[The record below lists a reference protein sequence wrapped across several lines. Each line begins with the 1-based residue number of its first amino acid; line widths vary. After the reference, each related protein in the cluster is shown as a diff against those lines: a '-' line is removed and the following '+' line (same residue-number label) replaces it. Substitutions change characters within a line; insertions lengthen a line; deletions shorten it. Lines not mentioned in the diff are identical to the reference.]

1 MEEIK
6 KQIIEDIKNF
16 FVSQYEIFSEKC
28 ISETNN
34 KINSLETVIQSKL
47 KSETKE
53 KSSKLIKEILD
64 EKLQEYIG
72 NVNTYKQET
81 LDSLTEKV
89 TTIKDGLQNYL
100 DDNKGSLE
108 LKLQASL
115 DQINKIESSITDELN
130 NLLEFAINSIN
141 SAEKTSLYNLN
152 KFKQNLENEFIE
164 TKNKTLLDLRKESEK
179 VVNQINEEKGNAI
192 KDFRLFL
199 ETSKEQ
205 LTDTSN
211 EIINEFKGF
220 IERTKVGISEYEKT
234 METKLEEK
242 KNLLLSSLE
251 FDKKALFDE
260 IKKRKDNI
268 VAEIQQKRED
278 EVVKLN
284 NKISHVFTE
293 ITNLITGYEIEFE
306 TFKANKIN
314 EYKQYCEI
322 VFTEYK
328 KAMRKIKD
336 KIYAEFNADFSD
348 KKANLQNQFSSHIT
362 DMLNSFTNHIDGLE
376 QKKQAILTYI
386 GNTENDGLWK
396 QIKDDINAHNTSK
409 LGEITNLT
417 QDKKNEIEALTVVKK
432 GEIEALREDVKA
444 NIGLTDE
451 ATYKGNNS
459 VRKDAID
466 SINST
471 KNSVLNT
478 IEAKRNDSVQSVENK
493 KNEIVAGIL
502 TQASTEV
509 NNYIRTIAPQTHY
522 AVVQA
527 GATKIKLPDTWMSRG
542 EMTVYLDGR
551 ALAKN
556 VHYSYNF
563 DTKEINFI
571 INIDYKMEV
580 YVIEQLPVLESEKLQ
595 VIHDG
600 PPGPQGPKGLD
611 GAPGPQGPQ
620 GPPGPKGLDGA
631 PGLQGPPGPKGL
643 DGAPGL
649 DGLPGPRGEKGHNG
663 IIVSESE
670 PDKTNYDVWIKPDE
684 TDIGIEAY
692 IQNKITDVIRE
703 NNKILYG
710 SGKPKGVVQAD
721 INTIYID
728 RTKAN
733 GAFMWLKTGS
743 TNNDWKVLKGD
754 TGTIEFNS
762 KILNGK
768 VRLRRVDNWVI
779 VNFGGLQ
786 WDLFG
791 LKPKADINVGNVR
804 KSTYLTTTA
813 LQLKLTNVTNHGV
826 FVIPYGLRSTYPIY
840 SPFFHDS
847 GVLLGSILIAPN
859 SDSNQIRF
867 NIVGTEYPDNGYVDL
882 RCSNIIYYTEDEY
895 PDNLP
900 DLIRRLTQ

>member
-34 KINSLETVIQSKL
+34 KINSLETIIQSKL
-47 KSETKE
+47 KTETKE

-64 EKLQEYIG
+64 EKLQDYIS
-72 NVNTYKQET
+72 NINTYKQET
-81 LDSLTEKV
+81 LDSFVTKV
-89 TTIKDGLQNYL
+89 TSLKDNLQNYL
-100 DDNKGSLE
+100 DENKESLE
-108 LKLQASL
+108 LKLQSSL
-115 DQINKIESSITDELN
+115 DQINKIESSINEELN

-205 LTDTSN
+205 LTDASD
-211 EIINEFKGF
+211 EIINGFKTF
-220 IERTKVGISEYEKT
+220 IEKTKVSIGEYEKT

-242 KNLLLSSLE
+242 KNLLLNSLE

-306 TFKANKIN
+306 TFKTNKIN

-376 QKKQAILTYI
+376 QKKQSILTYI

-396 QIKDDINAHNTSK
+396 QIKDDINAHNAIK

-417 QDKKNEIEALTVVKK
+417 QDKKNEIEALTVTKK

-451 ATYKGNNS
+451 ALYKGNNS

-509 NNYIRTIAPQTHY
+509 NNYIRTIAPQTYY

-527 GATKIKLPDTWMSRG
+527 GTTKVKLPDTWMSRG

-551 ALAKN
+551 ALVKN

-571 INIDYKMEV
+571 INIDYKTEI

-600 PPGPQGPKGLD
+600 PPGPTGPQGPKGLD
-611 GAPGPQGPQ
+611 GPPGQQGPPGPQ
-620 GPPGPKGLDGA
+620 GPPGLDG
-631 PGLQGPPGPKGL
+631 PT
-643 DGAPGL
+643 
-649 DGLPGPRGEKGHNG
+649 GPRGEKGHSG
-663 IIVSESE
+663 IIVSETE
-670 PDKTNYDVWIKPDE
+670 PNRTNYDVWIKPNE

-692 IQNKITDVIRE
+692 IQNKISDVIRE
-703 NNKILYG
+703 NNKILHG
-710 SGKPKGVVQAD
+710 SGNPKGVVQAD
-721 INTIYID
+721 VNTIYID
-728 RTKAN
+728 RTRAN
-733 GAFMWLKTGS
+733 GAFMWLKIGS
-743 TNNDWKVLKGD
+743 ENRDWKVIKGD
-754 TGTIEFNS
+754 TGTIEFTS
-762 KILNGK
+762 KVLNGK
-768 VRLRRVDNWVI
+768 VRLRRIDDWVI
-779 VNFGGLQ
+779 LNFGGLQ

-791 LKPKADINVGNVR
+791 LKSKAEVNGSSAR
-804 KSTYLTTTA
+804 KSTYNGNTA
-813 LQLKLTNVTNHGV
+813 LQLRLTNKDNLVQ
-826 FVIPYGLRSTYPIY
+826 FIIPQGLRSVYPIY
-840 SPFFHDS
+840 TPLFHDS

-859 SDSNQIRF
+859 SDGNQIRF
-867 NIVGTEYPDNGYVDL
+867 NIMSTEYADNGYADL
-882 RCSNIIYYTEDEY
+882 RCSNMIYYTADEY
-895 PDNLP
+895 PENLQQ
-900 DLIRRLTQ
+900 LIRGLTQ

>member
-34 KINSLETVIQSKL
+34 KINSLETIIQSKL

-81 LDSLTEKV
+81 LNSLTEKV

-179 VVNQINEEKGNAI
+179 VVSQINEEKGNAI

-211 EIINEFKGF
+211 EIINEFKTF
-220 IERTKVGISEYEKT
+220 IEKTKVVISEYEKT

-242 KNLLLSSLE
+242 KNLLLNSLE

-336 KIYAEFNADFSD
+336 KIYSEFNSDFSD

-417 QDKKNEIEALTVVKK
+417 QDKKNEIEALTVSKK

-522 AVVQA
+522 VVVQA
-527 GATKIKLPDTWMSRG
+527 GTIKIKLPDTWMSRG
-542 EMTVYLDGR
+542 EMIVYLDGR

-580 YVIEQLPVLESEKLQ
+580 YIIEQLPVLESEKLQ
-595 VIHDG
+595 VIHNG

-611 GAPGPQGPQ
+611 GAPGP
-620 GPPGPKGLDGA
+620 
-631 PGLQGPPGPKGL
+631 
-643 DGAPGL
+643 
-649 DGLPGPRGEKGHNG
+649 RGEKGHNG
-663 IIVSESE
+663 VIVSETE

-684 TDIGIEAY
+684 IDIGIEAY

-703 NNKILYG
+703 NNKILHG
-710 SGKPKGVVQAD
+710 AGKPKGVVQAD
-721 INTIYID
+721 VNTIYID

-768 VRLRRVDNWVI
+768 VRLRRVDNLVI

-813 LQLKLTNVTNHGV
+813 LQLKLTNVTNHST
-826 FVIPYGLRSTYPIY
+826 FTIPYGLRSTYPIY

-859 SDSNQIRF
+859 SDGNQIRF
-867 NIVGTEYPDNGYVDL
+867 NIVGTEYADNGYTDL

>member
-16 FVSQYEIFSEKC
+16 FVSQYGIFSEKC

-100 DDNKGSLE
+100 DDNKSSLE

-211 EIINEFKGF
+211 EIINEFKAF

-242 KNLLLSSLE
+242 KNLLLNSLE

-417 QDKKNEIEALTVVKK
+417 QDKKNEIEALTVSKK
-432 GEIEALREDVKA
+432 GEIEALREDVKS

-451 ATYKGNNS
+451 ALYKGNNS

-527 GATKIKLPDTWMSRG
+527 GTTKVKLPDTWMSRG

-611 GAPGPQGPQ
+611 GAPGP
-620 GPPGPKGLDGA
+620 
-631 PGLQGPPGPKGL
+631 
-643 DGAPGL
+643 
-649 DGLPGPRGEKGHNG
+649 RGEKGHNG
-663 IIVSESE
+663 VIVSETE

-684 TDIGIEAY
+684 IDIGIEAY

-703 NNKILYG
+703 NNKILHG
-710 SGKPKGVVQAD
+710 AGKPKGVVQAD
-721 INTIYID
+721 VNTIYID

-733 GAFMWLKTGS
+733 GVFMWLKTGS
-743 TNNDWKVLKGD
+743 TNNDWKVLKCD
-754 TGTIEFNS
+754 TGTIEFTS
-762 KILNGK
+762 KVLDGKIRIRRIDNLVIL
-768 VRLRRVDNWVI
+768 
-779 VNFGGLQ
+779 NFGGLQ
-786 WDLFG
+786 WDLFR
-791 LKPKADINVGNVR
+791 LRPKAEVNVGNVR
-804 KSTYLTTTA
+804 KSTYNGNIA
-813 LQLKLTNVTNHGV
+813 LQLRLTNKIDFGQ
-826 FVIPYGLRSTYPIY
+826 FAIPYGLRSVYPIY
-840 SPFFHDS
+840 TPLFHDS
-847 GVLLGSILIAPN
+847 GILLGSIFVAPN
-859 SDSNQIRF
+859 SDGNQIRF
-867 NIVGTEYPDNGYVDL
+867 NILGTEYADNGYTDL
-882 RCSNIIYYTEDEY
+882 RCSNIIYYTDDEY

>member
-34 KINSLETVIQSKL
+34 KINSLETIIQSKL
-47 KSETKE
+47 KTETKE

-64 EKLQEYIG
+64 EKLQDYIS
-72 NVNTYKQET
+72 NINTYKQET
-81 LDSLTEKV
+81 LDSFVTKV
-89 TTIKDGLQNYL
+89 TSLKDNLQNYL
-100 DDNKGSLE
+100 DENKESLE
-108 LKLQASL
+108 LKLQSSL
-115 DQINKIESSITDELN
+115 DQINKIESSINEELN

-205 LTDTSN
+205 LTDASD
-211 EIINEFKGF
+211 EIINGFKTF
-220 IERTKVGISEYEKT
+220 IEKTKVSIGEYEKT

-242 KNLLLSSLE
+242 KNLLLNSLE
-251 FDKKALFDE
+251 FDKKSLFDE
-260 IKKRKDNI
+260 VKKRKDNI

-306 TFKANKIN
+306 TFKTNKIN

-376 QKKQAILTYI
+376 QKKQSILTYI

-396 QIKDDINAHNTSK
+396 QIKDDINAHNAIK

-417 QDKKNEIEALTVVKK
+417 QDKKNEIEALTVTKK

-451 ATYKGNNS
+451 ALYKGNNS

-466 SINST
+466 SINNT

-502 TQASTEV
+502 SQASTEV

-522 AVVQA
+522 AIVQS
-527 GATKIKLPDTWMSRG
+527 GTTKVKLPDTWMSRG

-551 ALAKN
+551 ALVKN
-556 VHYSYNF
+556 VHYTYNF

-611 GAPGPQGPQ
+611 GAPGP
-620 GPPGPKGLDGA
+620 K
-631 PGLQGPPGPKGL
+631 
-643 DGAPGL
+643 
-649 DGLPGPRGEKGHNG
+649 GEKGHNG
-663 IIVSESE
+663 VIVSETE
-670 PDKTNYDVWIKPDE
+670 PDKTNYDVWIKPSE

-692 IQNKITDVIRE
+692 IQNKISDVIRE
-703 NNKILYG
+703 NNKILHG
-710 SGKPKGVVQAD
+710 SGNPKGVVQAD

-728 RTKAN
+728 RTRAN
-733 GAFMWLKTGS
+733 GAFMWLKIGS
-743 TNNDWKVLKGD
+743 GNSDWKVIKGD
-754 TGTIEFNS
+754 TGTIEFTS
-762 KILNGK
+762 KVLNGK
-768 VRLRRVDNWVI
+768 VRLRRVDDWVI
-779 VNFGGLQ
+779 LNFGGLQ

-791 LKPKADINVGNVR
+791 LKPKAEVNGSNPR
-804 KSTYLTTTA
+804 KSTYLTNSA
-813 LQLKLTNVTNHGV
+813 IQLKLTNVNSFNA
-826 FVIPYGLRSTYPIY
+826 FVLPQGLRTTYPIY

-847 GVLLGSILIAPN
+847 GILLGSILVAPN
-859 SDSNQIRF
+859 SDANQIRF
-867 NIVGTEYPDNGYVDL
+867 NIATPEYADNGYVDL
-882 RCSNIIYYTEDEY
+882 RCSNIIYYTADDY
-895 PDNLP
+895 PENLQEI
-900 DLIRRLTQ
+900 IRRVTTQ

>member
-211 EIINEFKGF
+211 EIINEFKAF
-220 IERTKVGISEYEKT
+220 IEKTKVGISEYEKT

-242 KNLLLSSLE
+242 KNLLLNSLE
-251 FDKKALFDE
+251 FDKKSLFDE

-376 QKKQAILTYI
+376 QKKQAILAYI

-417 QDKKNEIEALTVVKK
+417 QDKKNEIEALTVTKK

-527 GATKIKLPDTWMSRG
+527 GTTKVKLPDTWMSRG
-542 EMTVYLDGR
+542 EMIVYLDGR
-551 ALAKN
+551 ALVKN

-611 GAPGPQGPQ
+611 GAPGP
-620 GPPGPKGLDGA
+620 
-631 PGLQGPPGPKGL
+631 
-643 DGAPGL
+643 
-649 DGLPGPRGEKGHNG
+649 RGEKGHNG
-663 IIVSESE
+663 VIVSETE
-670 PDKTNYDVWIKPDE
+670 PDKTNYDVWIKPNE
-684 TDIGIEAY
+684 IDIGIEAY

-703 NNKILYG
+703 NNKILHG
-710 SGKPKGVVQAD
+710 SGNPKGVVQAD

-728 RTKAN
+728 RTRAN
-733 GAFMWLKTGS
+733 GAFMWLKIGS
-743 TNNDWKVLKGD
+743 TNRDWKVLKGD
-754 TGTIEFNS
+754 TGTIEFTS
-762 KILNGK
+762 KVLDGK
-768 VRLRRVDNWVI
+768 IRIRRMDNWVI
-779 VNFGGLQ
+779 LNFGGLQ
-786 WDLFG
+786 WDLFR
-791 LKPKADINVGNVR
+791 LRPRAEVNVGNVR
-804 KSTYLTTTA
+804 KSTYNGNSS
-813 LQLKLTNVTNHGV
+813 LQLRLTNKIDFGQ
-826 FVIPYGLRSTYPIY
+826 FAIPYGLRSAYPIY
-840 SPFFHDS
+840 TPLFHDS
-847 GVLLGSILIAPN
+847 GILLGSIFVAPN

-867 NIVGTEYPDNGYVDL
+867 NIIGTEYADNGYVDL
-882 RCSNIIYYTEDEY
+882 RCSNIIYYTDDDY
-895 PDNLP
+895 PDNLS

>member
-242 KNLLLSSLE
+242 KNLLLNSLE
-251 FDKKALFDE
+251 FDKKSLFDE

-417 QDKKNEIEALTVVKK
+417 QDKKNEIEALTVTKK

-527 GATKIKLPDTWMSRG
+527 GTTKVKLPDTWMSRG

-551 ALAKN
+551 ALVKN

-563 DTKEINFI
+563 DAKEINFI

-611 GAPGPQGPQ
+611 GAPGP
-620 GPPGPKGLDGA
+620 
-631 PGLQGPPGPKGL
+631 
-643 DGAPGL
+643 
-649 DGLPGPRGEKGHNG
+649 RGEKGHNG
-663 IIVSESE
+663 VIVSETE

-684 TDIGIEAY
+684 IDIGIEAY
-692 IQNKITDVIRE
+692 IQNKISDVIRE
-703 NNKILYG
+703 NNKILHG
-710 SGKPKGVVQAD
+710 SGNPKGVVQAD

-728 RTKAN
+728 RTRAN

-743 TNNDWKVLKGD
+743 GNRDWKVIKGD
-754 TGTIEFNS
+754 TGTIEFTS
-762 KILNGK
+762 KVLNGK
-768 VRLRRVDNWVI
+768 VRLRRVDDWVI
-779 VNFGGLQ
+779 LNFGGLQ

-791 LKPKADINVGNVR
+791 LKSKAEVNGSSAR
-804 KSTYLTTTA
+804 KSTYNGITA
-813 LQLKLTNVTNHGV
+813 VQLRLTNKDNLVQ
-826 FVIPYGLRSTYPIY
+826 FVIPQGLRTAYPIY
-840 SPFFHDS
+840 SPLFHDA
-847 GVLLGSILIAPN
+847 GMLLGSILIAPG
-859 SDSNQIRF
+859 SDGNQIRF
-867 NIVGTEYPDNGYVDL
+867 NIMSTDYADNGYVDL
-882 RCSNIIYYTEDEY
+882 RCSNIIYYTADEY
-895 PDNLP
+895 PENLQQ
-900 DLIRRLTQ
+900 LIRGLTQ

>member
-34 KINSLETVIQSKL
+34 KINSLETIIQSKL
-47 KSETKE
+47 KTETKE

-64 EKLQEYIG
+64 EKLQDYIS
-72 NVNTYKQET
+72 NINTYKQET
-81 LDSLTEKV
+81 LDSFVTKV
-89 TTIKDGLQNYL
+89 TSLKDNLQNYL
-100 DDNKGSLE
+100 DENKESLE
-108 LKLQASL
+108 LKLQSSL
-115 DQINKIESSITDELN
+115 DQINKIESSINEELN

-205 LTDTSN
+205 LTDASD
-211 EIINEFKGF
+211 EIINGFKTF
-220 IERTKVGISEYEKT
+220 IEKTKVSIGEYEKT

-242 KNLLLSSLE
+242 KNLLLNSLE

-306 TFKANKIN
+306 TFKTNKIN

-336 KIYAEFNADFSD
+336 KIYTEFNADFSD

-376 QKKQAILTYI
+376 QKKQSILTYI

-396 QIKDDINAHNTSK
+396 QIKDDINAHNIIK

-417 QDKKNEIEALTVVKK
+417 QDKKNEIEALTVTKK

-451 ATYKGNNS
+451 ALYKGNNS

-466 SINST
+466 SINNT

-478 IEAKRNDSVQSVENK
+478 IEAKRSDSVQSVENK

-502 TQASTEV
+502 SQASTEV
-509 NNYIRTIAPQTHY
+509 NNYIRTIAPQTYY

-527 GATKIKLPDTWMSRG
+527 GTTKVKLPDTWMSRG

-551 ALAKN
+551 ALVKN

-611 GAPGPQGPQ
+611 GAPGP
-620 GPPGPKGLDGA
+620 K
-631 PGLQGPPGPKGL
+631 
-643 DGAPGL
+643 
-649 DGLPGPRGEKGHNG
+649 GEKGHNG
-663 IIVSESE
+663 VIVSETE
-670 PDKTNYDVWIKPDE
+670 PDKTNYDVWIKPNE

-692 IQNKITDVIRE
+692 IQNKISDVIRE
-703 NNKILYG
+703 NNKILHG
-710 SGKPKGVVQAD
+710 SGNPKGVVQAD

-728 RTKAN
+728 RTRAN
-733 GAFMWLKTGS
+733 GAFMWLKIGS
-743 TNNDWKVLKGD
+743 GNRDWKVIKGD
-754 TGTIEFNS
+754 TGTIEFTS
-762 KILNGK
+762 KVLNGK
-768 VRLRRVDNWVI
+768 VRLRRVDDWVI
-779 VNFGGLQ
+779 LNFGGLQ

-791 LKPKADINVGNVR
+791 LKPKAEVNGSNPR
-804 KSTYLTTTA
+804 KSTYLTNSA
-813 LQLKLTNVTNHGV
+813 IQLKLTNVNSLNA
-826 FVIPYGLRSTYPIY
+826 FVLPQGLRTTYPIY

-847 GVLLGSILIAPN
+847 GILLGSILVAPN
-859 SDSNQIRF
+859 SDANQIRF
-867 NIVGTEYPDNGYVDL
+867 NIATPEYADNGYVDL
-882 RCSNIIYYTEDEY
+882 RCSNIIYYTADDY
-895 PDNLP
+895 PENLQEI
-900 DLIRRLTQ
+900 IRRVTTQ

>member
-34 KINSLETVIQSKL
+34 KINSLEIIIQSKL
-47 KSETKE
+47 KTETKE

-64 EKLQEYIG
+64 EKLQDYIS
-72 NVNTYKQET
+72 NINTYKQET
-81 LDSLTEKV
+81 LDSFVTKV
-89 TTIKDGLQNYL
+89 TSLKDNLQNYL
-100 DDNKGSLE
+100 DENKESLE
-108 LKLQASL
+108 LKLQSSL
-115 DQINKIESSITDELN
+115 DQINKIESSINEELN

-205 LTDTSN
+205 LTDASD
-211 EIINEFKGF
+211 EIINGFKTF
-220 IERTKVGISEYEKT
+220 IEKTKVSIGEYEKT

-242 KNLLLSSLE
+242 KNLLLNSLE

-306 TFKANKIN
+306 TFKTNKIN

-336 KIYAEFNADFSD
+336 KIYTEFNADFSD

-376 QKKQAILTYI
+376 QKKQSILTYI

-409 LGEITNLT
+409 LSEITNLT
-417 QDKKNEIEALTVVKK
+417 QDKKNEIEALTVTKK

-451 ATYKGNNS
+451 ALYKGNNS

-509 NNYIRTIAPQTHY
+509 NNYIRTIAPQTYY

-527 GATKIKLPDTWMSRG
+527 GTTKVKLPDTWMSRG

-551 ALAKN
+551 ALVKN

-611 GAPGPQGPQ
+611 GAPGP
-620 GPPGPKGLDGA
+620 K
-631 PGLQGPPGPKGL
+631 
-643 DGAPGL
+643 
-649 DGLPGPRGEKGHNG
+649 GEKGHNG
-663 IIVSESE
+663 VIVSETE
-670 PDKTNYDVWIKPDE
+670 PDKTNYDVWIKPSE

-692 IQNKITDVIRE
+692 IQNKISDVIRE
-703 NNKILYG
+703 NNKILHG
-710 SGKPKGVVQAD
+710 SGNPKGVVQAD

-728 RTKAN
+728 RTRAN
-733 GAFMWLKTGS
+733 GAFMWLKIGS
-743 TNNDWKVLKGD
+743 GNRDWKVIKGD
-754 TGTIEFNS
+754 TGTIEFTS
-762 KILNGK
+762 KVLNGK
-768 VRLRRVDNWVI
+768 VRLRRVDDWVI
-779 VNFGGLQ
+779 LNFGGLQ

-791 LKPKADINVGNVR
+791 LKPKAEVNGSNPR
-804 KSTYLTTTA
+804 KSTYLTNSA
-813 LQLKLTNVTNHGV
+813 IQLKLTNVNSFNA
-826 FVIPYGLRSTYPIY
+826 FVLPQGLRTTYPIY
-840 SPFFHDS
+840 SPFFHNS
-847 GVLLGSILIAPN
+847 GILLGSILVAPN
-859 SDSNQIRF
+859 SDANQIRF
-867 NIVGTEYPDNGYVDL
+867 NIATPEYADNGYVDL
-882 RCSNIIYYTEDEY
+882 RCSNIIYYTADDY
-895 PDNLP
+895 PENLQEI
-900 DLIRRLTQ
+900 IRMVTTQ

>member
-34 KINSLETVIQSKL
+34 KINSLETIIQSKL

-64 EKLQEYIG
+64 EKLQEYI
-72 NVNTYKQET
+72 NNINTYKQET

-89 TTIKDGLQNYL
+89 STIKDGLQNYL

-211 EIINEFKGF
+211 EIINEFKAF
-220 IERTKVGISEYEKT
+220 IEKTKVGISEYEKT

-242 KNLLLSSLE
+242 KNLLLNSLE
-251 FDKKALFDE
+251 FDKKSLFDE

-336 KIYAEFNADFSD
+336 KIYSEFNADFSD

-386 GNTENDGLWK
+386 GNTGNDGLWK

-417 QDKKNEIEALTVVKK
+417 QDKKNEIEALTVSKK

-451 ATYKGNNS
+451 STYKGNNS

-527 GATKIKLPDTWMSRG
+527 GTTKVKLPDTWMSRG

-551 ALAKN
+551 ALVKN

-580 YVIEQLPVLESEKLQ
+580 YVIEQLPFLESEKLQ

-611 GAPGPQGPQ
+611 GAPGP
-620 GPPGPKGLDGA
+620 K
-631 PGLQGPPGPKGL
+631 
-643 DGAPGL
+643 
-649 DGLPGPRGEKGHNG
+649 GEKGHNG
-663 IIVSESE
+663 VIVSETE
-670 PDKTNYDVWIKPDE
+670 PDKTNYDVWIKPSE

-692 IQNKITDVIRE
+692 IQNKISDVIRE
-703 NNKILYG
+703 NNKILHG
-710 SGKPKGVVQAD
+710 SGNPKGVVQAD

-728 RTKAN
+728 RTRAN
-733 GAFMWLKTGS
+733 GAFMWLKIGS
-743 TNNDWKVLKGD
+743 GNRDWKVIKGD
-754 TGTIEFNS
+754 TGTIEFTS
-762 KILNGK
+762 KVLNGK
-768 VRLRRVDNWVI
+768 VRLRRVDDWVI
-779 VNFGGLQ
+779 LNFGGLQ

-791 LKPKADINVGNVR
+791 LKSKAEVNGSSAR
-804 KSTYLTTTA
+804 KSTYNGITA
-813 LQLKLTNVTNHGV
+813 VQLRLTNKDNLVQ
-826 FVIPYGLRSTYPIY
+826 FVIPQGLRTAYPIY
-840 SPFFHDS
+840 SPLFHDA
-847 GVLLGSILIAPN
+847 GMLLGSILIAPG
-859 SDSNQIRF
+859 SDGNQIRF
-867 NIVGTEYPDNGYVDL
+867 NIMSTDYADNGYVDL
-882 RCSNIIYYTEDEY
+882 RCSNIIYYTADEY
-895 PDNLP
+895 PENLQQ
-900 DLIRRLTQ
+900 LIRGLT

>member
-34 KINSLETVIQSKL
+34 KINSLETIIQSKL
-47 KSETKE
+47 KTETKE

-64 EKLQEYIG
+64 EKLQDYIS
-72 NVNTYKQET
+72 NINTYKQET
-81 LDSLTEKV
+81 LDSFVTKV
-89 TTIKDGLQNYL
+89 TSLKDNLQNYL
-100 DDNKGSLE
+100 DENKESLE
-108 LKLQASL
+108 LKLQSSL
-115 DQINKIESSITDELN
+115 DQINKIESSINEELN

-205 LTDTSN
+205 LTDASD
-211 EIINEFKGF
+211 EIINGFKTF
-220 IERTKVGISEYEKT
+220 IEKTKVSIGEYEKT

-242 KNLLLSSLE
+242 KNLLLNSLE

-306 TFKANKIN
+306 TFKTNKIN

-376 QKKQAILTYI
+376 QKKQSILTYI

-396 QIKDDINAHNTSK
+396 QIKDDINAHNAIK

-417 QDKKNEIEALTVVKK
+417 QDKKNEIEALTVTKK

-451 ATYKGNNS
+451 ALYKGNNS

-466 SINST
+466 SINNT

-478 IEAKRNDSVQSVENK
+478 IEAKRSDSVQSVENK

-502 TQASTEV
+502 SQASTEV

-522 AVVQA
+522 AIVQS
-527 GATKIKLPDTWMSRG
+527 GTTKVKLPDTWTSRG

-551 ALAKN
+551 ALVKN
-556 VHYSYNF
+556 VHYTYNF

-611 GAPGPQGPQ
+611 GAPGP
-620 GPPGPKGLDGA
+620 K
-631 PGLQGPPGPKGL
+631 
-643 DGAPGL
+643 
-649 DGLPGPRGEKGHNG
+649 GEKGHNG
-663 IIVSESE
+663 VIVSETE
-670 PDKTNYDVWIKPDE
+670 PDKTNYDVWIKPNE

-692 IQNKITDVIRE
+692 IQNKISDVIRE
-703 NNKILYG
+703 NNKILHG
-710 SGKPKGVVQAD
+710 SGNPKGVVQAD

-728 RTKAN
+728 RTRAN
-733 GAFMWLKTGS
+733 GAFMWLKIGS
-743 TNNDWKVLKGD
+743 GNRDWKVIKGD
-754 TGTIEFNS
+754 TGTIEFTS
-762 KILNGK
+762 KVLNGK
-768 VRLRRVDNWVI
+768 IRLRRVDDWVI
-779 VNFGGLQ
+779 LNFGGLQ

-791 LKPKADINVGNVR
+791 LKPKAEVNGSNPR
-804 KSTYLTTTA
+804 KSTYLTNSA
-813 LQLKLTNVTNHGV
+813 IQLKLTNVNSFNA
-826 FVIPYGLRSTYPIY
+826 FVLPQGLRTTYPIY

-847 GVLLGSILIAPN
+847 GILLGSILVAPN
-859 SDSNQIRF
+859 SDANQIRF
-867 NIVGTEYPDNGYVDL
+867 NIATPEYADNGYVDL
-882 RCSNIIYYTEDEY
+882 RCSNIIYYTADDY
-895 PDNLP
+895 PENLQEI
-900 DLIRRLTQ
+900 IRRVTTQ

>member
-34 KINSLETVIQSKL
+34 KINSLETIIQSKL

-211 EIINEFKGF
+211 EIINEFKAF
-220 IERTKVGISEYEKT
+220 IEKTKVGISEYEKT

-242 KNLLLSSLE
+242 KNLLLNSLE
-251 FDKKALFDE
+251 FDKKSLFDE

-376 QKKQAILTYI
+376 QKKQSILTYI

-417 QDKKNEIEALTVVKK
+417 QDKKNEIEALTVTKK

-509 NNYIRTIAPQTHY
+509 NNYIRTIAPQTYY

-527 GATKIKLPDTWMSRG
+527 GTTKVKLPDTWMSRG

-551 ALAKN
+551 ALVKN

-571 INIDYKMEV
+571 INIDYKTEI

-600 PPGPQGPKGLD
+600 PPGPTGPQGPKGLD
-611 GAPGPQGPQ
+611 GPPGPQGPKGLDGPPGPQ
-620 GPPGPKGLDGA
+620 GPPGLDG
-631 PGLQGPPGPKGL
+631 PT
-643 DGAPGL
+643 
-649 DGLPGPRGEKGHNG
+649 GPRGEKGHSG
-663 IIVSESE
+663 IIVSETE
-670 PDKTNYDVWIKPDE
+670 PNRTNYDVWIKPDE

-692 IQNKITDVIRE
+692 IQNKIEQKINE
-703 NNKILYG
+703 SSKILHG
-710 SGKPKGVVQAD
+710 SGNPKGVVQAD
-721 INTIYID
+721 VNTIYID

-733 GAFMWLKTGS
+733 GAFMWLKIGN
-743 TNNDWKVLKGD
+743 TNRDWKVIKGD
-754 TGTIEFNS
+754 TGTIEFTS
-762 KILNGK
+762 TVLNGK
-768 VRLRRVDNWVI
+768 IRIRRIDDYVI
-779 VNFGGLQ
+779 LNFGGLQ
-786 WDLFG
+786 WDLFE
-791 LKPKADINVGNVR
+791 LKRKADINPSAFK
-804 KSTYLTTTA
+804 KSTYNDTTSI
-813 LQLKLTNVTNHGV
+813 QLKLTNSQTFGT
-826 FVIPYGLRSTYPIY
+826 FSLPFGLRSAYPIY
-840 SPFFHDS
+840 TPLFHDS
-847 GVLLGSILIAPN
+847 GILVGSILVAPN
-859 SDSNQIRF
+859 SDSNVIRF
-867 NIVGTEYPDNGYVDL
+867 NIVSPEYSDTGYVDL
-882 RCSNIIYYTEDEY
+882 RCSNIIYYTDDTY
-895 PDNLP
+895 PENLS

>member
-34 KINSLETVIQSKL
+34 KINSLETIIQSKL
-47 KSETKE
+47 KTETKE

-64 EKLQEYIG
+64 EKLQDYIS
-72 NVNTYKQET
+72 NINTYKQET
-81 LDSLTEKV
+81 LDSFVTKV
-89 TTIKDGLQNYL
+89 TSLKDNLQNYL
-100 DDNKGSLE
+100 DENKESLE
-108 LKLQASL
+108 LKLQSSL
-115 DQINKIESSITDELN
+115 DQINKIESSINEELN

-205 LTDTSN
+205 LTDASD
-211 EIINEFKGF
+211 EIINGFKTF
-220 IERTKVGISEYEKT
+220 IEKTKVSIGEYEKT

-242 KNLLLSSLE
+242 KNLLLNSLE

-306 TFKANKIN
+306 TFKTNKIN

-322 VFTEYK
+322 IFTEYK

-376 QKKQAILTYI
+376 QKKQSILTYI

-396 QIKDDINAHNTSK
+396 QIKDDINAHNIIK

-417 QDKKNEIEALTVVKK
+417 QDKKNEIEALTVTKK

-451 ATYKGNNS
+451 ALYKGNNS

-466 SINST
+466 SINNT

-478 IEAKRNDSVQSVENK
+478 IEAKRSDSVQSVENK

-502 TQASTEV
+502 SQASTEV

-522 AVVQA
+522 AVVQS
-527 GATKIKLPDTWMSRG
+527 GTTKVKLPDTWMSRG

-551 ALAKN
+551 ALVKN
-556 VHYSYNF
+556 VHYTYNF

-611 GAPGPQGPQ
+611 GAPGP
-620 GPPGPKGLDGA
+620 K
-631 PGLQGPPGPKGL
+631 
-643 DGAPGL
+643 
-649 DGLPGPRGEKGHNG
+649 GEKGHNG
-663 IIVSESE
+663 VIVSETE
-670 PDKTNYDVWIKPDE
+670 PDKTNYDVWIKPSE

-692 IQNKITDVIRE
+692 IQNKISDVIRE
-703 NNKILYG
+703 NNKILHG
-710 SGKPKGVVQAD
+710 SGNPKGVVQAD

-728 RTKAN
+728 RTRAN
-733 GAFMWLKTGS
+733 GAFMWLKIGS
-743 TNNDWKVLKGD
+743 GNRDWKVIKGD
-754 TGTIEFNS
+754 TGTIEFTS
-762 KILNGK
+762 KVLNGK
-768 VRLRRVDNWVI
+768 VRLRRVDDWVI
-779 VNFGGLQ
+779 LNFGGLQ

-791 LKPKADINVGNVR
+791 LKPKAEVNGSNPR
-804 KSTYLTTTA
+804 KSTYLTNSA
-813 LQLKLTNVTNHGV
+813 IQLKLTNVNSFNA
-826 FVIPYGLRSTYPIY
+826 FVLPQGLRTTYPIY

-847 GVLLGSILIAPN
+847 GILLGSILVAPN
-859 SDSNQIRF
+859 SDANQIRF
-867 NIVGTEYPDNGYVDL
+867 SIATPEYADNGYVDL
-882 RCSNIIYYTEDEY
+882 RCSNIIYYTADDY
-895 PDNLP
+895 PENLQEI
-900 DLIRRLTQ
+900 IRRVTTQ

>member
-34 KINSLETVIQSKL
+34 KINSLETIIQSKL

-64 EKLQEYIG
+64 EKLQEYI
-72 NVNTYKQET
+72 NNINTYKQET

-220 IERTKVGISEYEKT
+220 IERTKVSISEYEKT

-242 KNLLLSSLE
+242 KNLLLNSLE
-251 FDKKALFDE
+251 FDKKSLFDE

-376 QKKQAILTYI
+376 QKKQSILTYI

-417 QDKKNEIEALTVVKK
+417 QDKKNEIEALTVSKK

-478 IEAKRNDSVQSVENK
+478 IEDKRNDSVQSVENK

-509 NNYIRTIAPQTHY
+509 NNYIRTIAPQTYY

-527 GATKIKLPDTWMSRG
+527 GTTKVKLPDTWMSRG

-551 ALAKN
+551 ALVKN

-611 GAPGPQGPQ
+611 GAPGP
-620 GPPGPKGLDGA
+620 K
-631 PGLQGPPGPKGL
+631 
-643 DGAPGL
+643 
-649 DGLPGPRGEKGHNG
+649 GEKGHNG
-663 IIVSESE
+663 VIVSETE
-670 PDKTNYDVWIKPDE
+670 PDKTNYDVWIKPSE

-692 IQNKITDVIRE
+692 IQNKISDVIRE
-703 NNKILYG
+703 NNKILHG
-710 SGKPKGVVQAD
+710 SGNPKGVVQAD

-728 RTKAN
+728 RTRAN
-733 GAFMWLKTGS
+733 GAFMWLKIGS
-743 TNNDWKVLKGD
+743 GNLDWKVIKGD
-754 TGTIEFNS
+754 TGTIEFTS
-762 KILNGK
+762 KVLNGK
-768 VRLRRVDNWVI
+768 VRLRRVDDLVI
-779 VNFGGLQ
+779 LNFGGLQ

-791 LKPKADINVGNVR
+791 LKSKAEVNGSSAR
-804 KSTYLTTTA
+804 KSTYNGITA
-813 LQLKLTNVTNHGV
+813 VQLRLTNKDNLVQ
-826 FVIPYGLRSTYPIY
+826 FVIPQGLRTAYPIY
-840 SPFFHDS
+840 SPLFHDA
-847 GVLLGSILIAPN
+847 GMLLGSILIAPG
-859 SDSNQIRF
+859 SDGNQIRF
-867 NIVGTEYPDNGYVDL
+867 NIMSTDYADNGYVNL
-882 RCSNIIYYTEDEY
+882 RCSNIIYYTADEY
-895 PDNLP
+895 PENLQQ
-900 DLIRRLTQ
+900 LIRGLTQ

>member
-34 KINSLETVIQSKL
+34 KINSLETIIQSKL

-64 EKLQEYIG
+64 EKLQEYI
-72 NVNTYKQET
+72 NNINTYKQET

-89 TTIKDGLQNYL
+89 STIKDGLQNYL

-211 EIINEFKGF
+211 EIINEFKAF
-220 IERTKVGISEYEKT
+220 IEKTKVGISEYEKT

-242 KNLLLSSLE
+242 KNLLLNSLE
-251 FDKKALFDE
+251 FDKKSLFDE

-336 KIYAEFNADFSD
+336 KIYSEFNADFSD

-386 GNTENDGLWK
+386 GNTGNDGLWK

-417 QDKKNEIEALTVVKK
+417 QDKKNEIEALTVSKK

-451 ATYKGNNS
+451 STYKGNNS

-527 GATKIKLPDTWMSRG
+527 GTTKVKLPDTWMSRG

-551 ALAKN
+551 ALVKN

-611 GAPGPQGPQ
+611 GAPGP
-620 GPPGPKGLDGA
+620 K
-631 PGLQGPPGPKGL
+631 
-643 DGAPGL
+643 
-649 DGLPGPRGEKGHNG
+649 GEKGHNG
-663 IIVSESE
+663 VIVSETE
-670 PDKTNYDVWIKPDE
+670 PDKTNYDVWIKPSE

-692 IQNKITDVIRE
+692 IQNKISDVIRE
-703 NNKILYG
+703 NNKILHG
-710 SGKPKGVVQAD
+710 SGNPKGVVQAD

-728 RTKAN
+728 RTRAN
-733 GAFMWLKTGS
+733 GAFMWLKIGS
-743 TNNDWKVLKGD
+743 GNRDWKVIKGD
-754 TGTIEFNS
+754 TGTIEFTS
-762 KILNGK
+762 KVLNGK
-768 VRLRRVDNWVI
+768 VRLRRVDDWVI
-779 VNFGGLQ
+779 LNFGGLQ

-791 LKPKADINVGNVR
+791 LKSKAEVNGSSAR
-804 KSTYLTTTA
+804 KSTYNGITA
-813 LQLKLTNVTNHGV
+813 VQLRLTNKDNLVQ
-826 FVIPYGLRSTYPIY
+826 FVIPQGLRTAYPIY
-840 SPFFHDS
+840 SPLFHDA
-847 GVLLGSILIAPN
+847 GMLLGSILIAPG
-859 SDSNQIRF
+859 SDGNQIRF
-867 NIVGTEYPDNGYVDL
+867 NIMSTDYADNGYVDL
-882 RCSNIIYYTEDEY
+882 RCSNIIYYTADEY
-895 PDNLP
+895 PENLQQ
-900 DLIRRLTQ
+900 LIRGLT

>member
-34 KINSLETVIQSKL
+34 KINSLETIIQSKL
-47 KSETKE
+47 KTETKE

-64 EKLQEYIG
+64 EKLQDYIS
-72 NVNTYKQET
+72 NINTYKQET
-81 LDSLTEKV
+81 LDSFVTKV
-89 TTIKDGLQNYL
+89 TSLKDNLQNYL
-100 DDNKGSLE
+100 DENKESLE
-108 LKLQASL
+108 LKLQSSL
-115 DQINKIESSITDELN
+115 DQINKIESSINEELN

-205 LTDTSN
+205 LTDASD
-211 EIINEFKGF
+211 EIINGFKTF
-220 IERTKVGISEYEKT
+220 IEKTKVSIGEYEKT

-242 KNLLLSSLE
+242 KNLLLNSLE

-306 TFKANKIN
+306 TFKTNKIN

-348 KKANLQNQFSSHIT
+348 KKANLQSQFSSHIT

-376 QKKQAILTYI
+376 QKKQSILTYI

-396 QIKDDINAHNTSK
+396 QIKDDINAHNTIK

-417 QDKKNEIEALTVVKK
+417 QDKKNEIEALTVTKK

-451 ATYKGNNS
+451 ALYKGNNS

-478 IEAKRNDSVQSVENK
+478 IEAKRSDSVQSVENK

-502 TQASTEV
+502 SQASTEV

-522 AVVQA
+522 AVVQS
-527 GATKIKLPDTWMSRG
+527 GTTKVKLPDTWMSRG

-551 ALAKN
+551 ALVKN
-556 VHYSYNF
+556 VHYTYNF

-611 GAPGPQGPQ
+611 GAPGP
-620 GPPGPKGLDGA
+620 K
-631 PGLQGPPGPKGL
+631 
-643 DGAPGL
+643 
-649 DGLPGPRGEKGHNG
+649 GEKGHNG
-663 IIVSESE
+663 VIVSETE
-670 PDKTNYDVWIKPDE
+670 PDKTNYDVWIKPSE
-684 TDIGIEAY
+684 TNIGIEAY
-692 IQNKITDVIRE
+692 IQNKISDVIRE
-703 NNKILYG
+703 NNKILHG
-710 SGKPKGVVQAD
+710 SGNPKGVVQAD

-728 RTKAN
+728 RTRAN
-733 GAFMWLKTGS
+733 GAFMWLKIGS
-743 TNNDWKVLKGD
+743 GNRDWKVIKGD
-754 TGTIEFNS
+754 TGTIEFTS
-762 KILNGK
+762 KVLNGK
-768 VRLRRVDNWVI
+768 IRLRRVDDWVI
-779 VNFGGLQ
+779 LNFGGLQ

-791 LKPKADINVGNVR
+791 LKSKAEVNGSSAR
-804 KSTYLTTTA
+804 KSTYNGITA
-813 LQLKLTNVTNHGV
+813 VQLRLTNKDNLVQ
-826 FVIPYGLRSTYPIY
+826 FVIPQGLRSVYPIY
-840 SPFFHDS
+840 SPFFHDA
-847 GVLLGSILIAPN
+847 GMLLGSILVAPN
-859 SDSNQIRF
+859 SDGNQIRF
-867 NIVGTEYPDNGYVDL
+867 NIMATEYADNGYVDL
-882 RCSNIIYYTEDEY
+882 RCSNIIYYTADEY
-895 PDNLP
+895 PENLQQ
-900 DLIRRLTQ
+900 LIRGLT

>member
-1 MEEIK
+1 MK
-6 KQIIEDIKNF
+6 KQ
-16 FVSQYEIFSEKC
+16 C
-28 ISETNN
+28 
-34 KINSLETVIQSKL
+34 
-47 KSETKE
+47 
-53 KSSKLIKEILD
+53 
-64 EKLQEYIG
+64 
-72 NVNTYKQET
+72 
-81 LDSLTEKV
+81 
-89 TTIKDGLQNYL
+89 
-100 DDNKGSLE
+100 
-108 LKLQASL
+108 
-115 DQINKIESSITDELN
+115 
-130 NLLEFAINSIN
+130 
-141 SAEKTSLYNLN
+141 
-152 KFKQNLENEFIE
+152 
-164 TKNKTLLDLRKESEK
+164 
-179 VVNQINEEKGNAI
+179 
-192 KDFRLFL
+192 
-199 ETSKEQ
+199 
-205 LTDTSN
+205 
-211 EIINEFKGF
+211 
-220 IERTKVGISEYEKT
+220 
-234 METKLEEK
+234 KLEEK
-242 KNLLLSSLE
+242 KNLLLNSLE

-306 TFKANKIN
+306 TFKTNKIN

-451 ATYKGNNS
+451 ALYKGNNS

-466 SINST
+466 SINNT

-502 TQASTEV
+502 SQASTEV
-509 NNYIRTIAPQTHY
+509 NNYIRTIVPQTHY
-522 AVVQA
+522 SVVQS
-527 GATKIKLPDTWMSRG
+527 GTTKVKLPDTWMSRG

-551 ALAKN
+551 ALVKN
-556 VHYSYNF
+556 VHYTYNF

-611 GAPGPQGPQ
+611 GAPGP
-620 GPPGPKGLDGA
+620 K
-631 PGLQGPPGPKGL
+631 
-643 DGAPGL
+643 
-649 DGLPGPRGEKGHNG
+649 GEKGHNG
-663 IIVSESE
+663 VIVSETE
-670 PDKTNYDVWIKPDE
+670 PDKTNYDVWIKPSE
-684 TDIGIEAY
+684 TDIGIESY
-692 IQNKITDVIRE
+692 IQNKISDVIRE
-703 NNKILYG
+703 NNKILHG
-710 SGKPKGVVQAD
+710 SGNPKGVVQAD

-728 RTKAN
+728 RTRAN
-733 GAFMWLKTGS
+733 GAFMWLKIGTG
-743 TNNDWKVLKGD
+743 NRDWKVIKGD
-754 TGTIEFNS
+754 TGTIEFTS

-768 VRLRRVDNWVI
+768 IRLRRVDDWVI
-779 VNFGGLQ
+779 LNFGGLQ

-791 LKPKADINVGNVR
+791 LKPKAEVNGSSAR
-804 KSTYLTTTA
+804 KSVYNGNTA
-813 LQLKLTNVTNHGV
+813 VQLRLTNKDNLVQ
-826 FVIPYGLRSTYPIY
+826 FVIPQGLRSVYPIY
-840 SPFFHDS
+840 SPFFHD
-847 GVLLGSILIAPN
+847 GGMLLGSILVAPN
-859 SDSNQIRF
+859 SDGNQIRF
-867 NIVGTEYPDNGYVDL
+867 NIMSTEYADNGYVDL
-882 RCSNIIYYTEDEY
+882 RCSNIIYYTADEY
-895 PDNLP
+895 PENLQQI
-900 DLIRRLTQ
+900 IRGLT

>member
-34 KINSLETVIQSKL
+34 KINSLETIIQSKL
-47 KSETKE
+47 KTETKE

-64 EKLQEYIG
+64 EKLQDYIS
-72 NVNTYKQET
+72 NINTYKQET
-81 LDSLTEKV
+81 LDSFVTKV
-89 TTIKDGLQNYL
+89 TSLKDNLQNYL
-100 DDNKGSLE
+100 DENKESLE
-108 LKLQASL
+108 LKLQSSL
-115 DQINKIESSITDELN
+115 DQINKIESSINEELN

-205 LTDTSN
+205 LTDASD
-211 EIINEFKGF
+211 EIINGFKTF
-220 IERTKVGISEYEKT
+220 IEKTKVSIGEYEKT

-242 KNLLLSSLE
+242 KNLLLNSLE

-306 TFKANKIN
+306 TFKTNKIN

-376 QKKQAILTYI
+376 QKKQSILTYI

-396 QIKDDINAHNTSK
+396 QIKDDINAHNAIK

-417 QDKKNEIEALTVVKK
+417 QDKKNEIEALTVTKK

-451 ATYKGNNS
+451 ALYKGNNS

-466 SINST
+466 SINNT

-478 IEAKRNDSVQSVENK
+478 REAKRSDSVQSVENK

-502 TQASTEV
+502 SQASTEV

-522 AVVQA
+522 AIVQS
-527 GATKIKLPDTWMSRG
+527 GTTKVKLPDTWTSRG

-551 ALAKN
+551 ALVKN
-556 VHYSYNF
+556 VHYTYNF

-611 GAPGPQGPQ
+611 GAPGP
-620 GPPGPKGLDGA
+620 K
-631 PGLQGPPGPKGL
+631 
-643 DGAPGL
+643 
-649 DGLPGPRGEKGHNG
+649 GEKGHNG
-663 IIVSESE
+663 VIVSETE
-670 PDKTNYDVWIKPDE
+670 PDKTNYDVWIKPNE

-692 IQNKITDVIRE
+692 IQNKISDVIRE
-703 NNKILYG
+703 NNKILHG
-710 SGKPKGVVQAD
+710 SGNPKGVVQAD

-728 RTKAN
+728 RTRAN
-733 GAFMWLKTGS
+733 GAFMWLKIGS
-743 TNNDWKVLKGD
+743 GNRDWKVIKGD
-754 TGTIEFNS
+754 TGTIEFTS
-762 KILNGK
+762 KVLNGK
-768 VRLRRVDNWVI
+768 IRLRRVDDWVI
-779 VNFGGLQ
+779 LNFGGLQ

-791 LKPKADINVGNVR
+791 LKPKAEVNGSNPR
-804 KSTYLTTTA
+804 KSTYLTNSA
-813 LQLKLTNVTNHGV
+813 IQLKLTNVNSFNA
-826 FVIPYGLRSTYPIY
+826 FVLPQGLRTTYPIY

-847 GVLLGSILIAPN
+847 GILLGSILVAPN
-859 SDSNQIRF
+859 SDANQIRF
-867 NIVGTEYPDNGYVDL
+867 NIATPEYADNGYVDL
-882 RCSNIIYYTEDEY
+882 RCSNIIYYTADDY
-895 PDNLP
+895 PENLQEI
-900 DLIRRLTQ
+900 IRRVTTQ

>member
-164 TKNKTLLDLRKESEK
+164 TKNKTLLDLKKESEK

-242 KNLLLSSLE
+242 KNLLLNSLE

-396 QIKDDINAHNTSK
+396 QIKDDINTHNTSK

-417 QDKKNEIEALTVVKK
+417 QDKKNEIEALTVTKK

-527 GATKIKLPDTWMSRG
+527 GTTKVKLPDAWMSRG

-611 GAPGPQGPQ
+611 GAPGP
-620 GPPGPKGLDGA
+620 K
-631 PGLQGPPGPKGL
+631 
-643 DGAPGL
+643 
-649 DGLPGPRGEKGHNG
+649 GEKGHNG
-663 IIVSESE
+663 VIVSETE
-670 PDKTNYDVWIKPDE
+670 PDKTNYDVWIKPSE

-692 IQNKITDVIRE
+692 IQNKISDVIRE
-703 NNKILYG
+703 NNKILHG
-710 SGKPKGVVQAD
+710 SGNPKGVVQAD

-728 RTKAN
+728 RTRAN
-733 GAFMWLKTGS
+733 GAFMWLKIGS
-743 TNNDWKVLKGD
+743 GNRDWKVIKGD
-754 TGTIEFNS
+754 TGTIEFTS
-762 KILNGK
+762 KVLNGK
-768 VRLRRVDNWVI
+768 VRLRRVDDWVI
-779 VNFGGLQ
+779 LNFGGLQ

-791 LKPKADINVGNVR
+791 LKSKAEVNGSSAR
-804 KSTYLTTTA
+804 KSTYNGITA
-813 LQLKLTNVTNHGV
+813 VQLRLTNKDNLVQ
-826 FVIPYGLRSTYPIY
+826 FVIPQGLRTAYPIY
-840 SPFFHDS
+840 SPLFHDA
-847 GVLLGSILIAPN
+847 GMLLGSILIAPG
-859 SDSNQIRF
+859 SDGNQIRF
-867 NIVGTEYPDNGYVDL
+867 NIMSTDYADNGYVDL
-882 RCSNIIYYTEDEY
+882 RCSNIIYYTADEY
-895 PDNLP
+895 PENLQQ
-900 DLIRRLTQ
+900 LIRGLTQ

>member
-64 EKLQEYIG
+64 EKLQDYI
-72 NVNTYKQET
+72 NNINTYKQET

-115 DQINKIESSITDELN
+115 DQINKIESSITNELN

-211 EIINEFKGF
+211 EIINEFKTF
-220 IERTKVGISEYEKT
+220 IEKTKVGISEYEKT

-242 KNLLLSSLE
+242 KNLLLNSLE

-396 QIKDDINAHNTSK
+396 QIKDDINAHNASK

-417 QDKKNEIEALTVVKK
+417 QDKKNEIEALTVSKK

-527 GATKIKLPDTWMSRG
+527 GTTKVKLPDTWMSRG
-542 EMTVYLDGR
+542 EMIIYLDGR

-611 GAPGPQGPQ
+611 GAPGP
-620 GPPGPKGLDGA
+620 
-631 PGLQGPPGPKGL
+631 
-643 DGAPGL
+643 
-649 DGLPGPRGEKGHNG
+649 RGEKGHNG
-663 IIVSESE
+663 VIVSETE

-684 TDIGIEAY
+684 IDIGIEAY
-692 IQNKITDVIRE
+692 IQNKISDVIRE
-703 NNKILYG
+703 NNKILHG
-710 SGKPKGVVQAD
+710 AGKPKGVVQAD
-721 INTIYID
+721 VNTIYID

-859 SDSNQIRF
+859 SDGNQIRF
-867 NIVGTEYPDNGYVDL
+867 NIVGTEYADNGYTDL

>member
-34 KINSLETVIQSKL
+34 KINSLETIIQSKL

-211 EIINEFKGF
+211 EIINEFKAF
-220 IERTKVGISEYEKT
+220 IERTKVSISEYEKT

-242 KNLLLSSLE
+242 KNLLLNSLE
-251 FDKKALFDE
+251 FDKKSLFDE

-362 DMLNSFTNHIDGLE
+362 DMLNSFTNHIDRLE

-396 QIKDDINAHNTSK
+396 QIKDDINTHNTSK

-417 QDKKNEIEALTVVKK
+417 QDKKNEIEALTVTKK

-509 NNYIRTIAPQTHY
+509 NNYIRTIAPQTYY

-527 GATKIKLPDTWMSRG
+527 GTTKVKLPDTWMSRG

-611 GAPGPQGPQ
+611 GAPGP
-620 GPPGPKGLDGA
+620 K
-631 PGLQGPPGPKGL
+631 
-643 DGAPGL
+643 
-649 DGLPGPRGEKGHNG
+649 GEKGHNG
-663 IIVSESE
+663 VIVSETE
-670 PDKTNYDVWIKPDE
+670 PDKTNYDVWIKPSE

-692 IQNKITDVIRE
+692 IQNKISDAIRE
-703 NNKILYG
+703 NNKILHG
-710 SGKPKGVVQAD
+710 SGNPKGVVQAD

-728 RTKAN
+728 RTRAN
-733 GAFMWLKTGS
+733 GAFMWLKIGTG
-743 TNNDWKVLKGD
+743 NRDWKVIKGD
-754 TGTIEFNS
+754 TGTIEFTS
-762 KILNGK
+762 KVLNGK
-768 VRLRRVDNWVI
+768 VRLRRVDDWVI
-779 VNFGGLQ
+779 LNFGGLQ

-791 LKPKADINVGNVR
+791 LKPKAEVNGSNPR
-804 KSTYLTTTA
+804 KSTYLTNSA
-813 LQLKLTNVTNHGV
+813 IQLKLTNVNSFNA
-826 FVIPYGLRSTYPIY
+826 FVLPQGLRTTYPIY

-847 GVLLGSILIAPN
+847 GILLGSILVAPN
-859 SDSNQIRF
+859 SDANQIRF
-867 NIVGTEYPDNGYVDL
+867 NIATPEYADNGYVDL
-882 RCSNIIYYTEDEY
+882 RCSNIIYYTADDY
-895 PDNLP
+895 PENLQEI
-900 DLIRRLTQ
+900 IRRVTTQ